1 MSEIFIQKIKKI
13 LEDTNRS
20 KELGEV
26 LKIIENDPA
35 LAKLFWEYD
44 KVPLVLMQ
52 ELLNAYKTLNTDNF
66 TDGESTR
73 LCITLNIFQV
83 LLHIKSIKEFFIDAN
98 LAFYLYPFLNVTQTS
113 QNYENLR
120 IASLGVVATFL
131 SINDNTTIELI
142 KNTEIIPLTLKI
154 MDLGSEV
161 SKILALHVFLKIIE
175 NDEGI
180 EYVCQ
185 TFDRFLAISVIL
197 NSMLYQC
204 ISSPSVK
211 LHEYILDCYIKLTE
225 KENVKMIYRNKKP
238 DAFSNSEVIKQIQED
253 PLLHQKYEKFMK
265 MIGHA

>member
-1 MSEIFIQKIKKI
+1 MSDILALKVKKI
-13 LEDTNRS
+13 LEGTER
-20 KELGEV
+20 KTELAEV
-26 LKIIENDPA
+26 LKIIENDPPSA
-35 LAKLFWEYD
+35 IYFWEYNGI
-44 KVPLVLMQ
+44 PIVLMQ
-52 ELLNAYKTLNTDNF
+52 EMINAYQTLNTDGF
-66 TDGESTR
+66 TDDECTR
-73 LCITLNIFQV
+73 LCTTLNIFQV
-83 LLHIKSIKEFFIDAN
+83 LLHIKSIKEFFIDAS
-98 LAFYLYPFLNVTQTS
+98 LAFYLYPFLNVTDTS
-113 QNYENLR
+113 QRYENLR

-175 NDEGI
+175 NKEGM

-204 ISSPSVK
+204 ITTPSIK
-211 LHEYILDCYIKLTE
+211 LVEYILDCYIKLTE

-238 DAFSNSEVIKQIQED
+238 DAFTNAEITKQMQED
-253 PLLHQKYEKFMK
+253 PLVNQKYEKFMK
-265 MIGHA
+265 MIGHF